1 MQIRFPDNYW
11 VYGEN
16 GKRILTSDGNADG
29 VGVSVKLYFE
39 RDSLIPAVTADEIPL
54 CYVVLK
60 WFFRDG
66 ERRAEPIRILGDAW
80 ERAYGDLSW
89 QGIVPERCMPWY
101 CMVSN
106 GTDSNPCYAGRH
118 TECFGVKVRPSSFA
132 FWQYD
137 DGGVTLTLDIRCGGR
152 GVILG
157 GRTLRAAEILFR
169 DYRDCSAYQS
179 GKRFCGE
186 LCDDPIVP
194 REPVYGFNNFYYAY
208 GVSSAVEVLRD
219 AAKLADCTKGLR
231 KPYMVI
237 DDCWQPNPCDGP
249 WDRGNEKFPDMKGLA
264 EQMTEMGVNPG
275 IWIRPLSQMALIDL
289 PQVCR
294 LERNGCFL
302 DPSDDG
308 TLDYIKTQFSRLV
321 GWGYRLIK
329 FDFVTYDLFGKW
341 GWDCPGFLADGN
353 WSFHDRSKTSAEI
366 ILRLYRAIR
375 EASGDAVLIGCN
387 AIGHLCAGLVEINRT
402 GDDTSG
408 RDWRRTRQ
416 FGVNTLAFR
425 SIQNGFFY
433 TSDADCVGLTG
444 LVPWELNQRWMHLLA
459 HSGTPLFISWDP
471 SQDTEEV
478 RAAVCGALRVNSR
491 QEDRLIPLDWME
503 NNCPRRWSLNG
514 EEFTVD
520 WFGHY
525 AYDQIEKR

>member
-1 MQIRFPDNYW
+1 MQIRFPDIYW

-29 VGVSVKLYFE
+29 AGVSVKLYFE
-39 RDSLIPAVTADEIPL
+39 RDNLIPEVTADEIPL

-66 ERRAEPIRILGDAW
+66 ERRAESIRVLGDAW

-106 GTDSNPCYAGRH
+106 GTDSNPCYAGRY

-152 GVILG
+152 GVLLG

-186 LCDDPIVP
+186 LCDDPVFP

-249 WDRGNEKFPDMKGLA
+249 WDRGNGKFPDMKGLA

-275 IWIRPLSQMALIDL
+275 IWLRPLSQMALLDL

-294 LERNGCFL
+294 
-302 DPSDDG
+302 
-308 TLDYIKTQFSRLV
+308 
-321 GWGYRLIK
+321 
-329 FDFVTYDLFGKW
+329 
-341 GWDCPGFLADGN
+341 
-353 WSFHDRSKTSAEI
+353 
-366 ILRLYRAIR
+366 
-375 EASGDAVLIGCN
+375 
-387 AIGHLCAGLVEINRT
+387 
-402 GDDTSG
+402 
-408 RDWRRTRQ
+408 
-416 FGVNTLAFR
+416 
-425 SIQNGFFY
+425 
-433 TSDADCVGLTG
+433 
-444 LVPWELNQRWMHLLA
+444 
-459 HSGTPLFISWDP
+459 
-471 SQDTEEV
+471 
-478 RAAVCGALRVNSR
+478 
-491 QEDRLIPLDWME
+491 
-503 NNCPRRWSLNG
+503 
-514 EEFTVD
+514 
-520 WFGHY
+520 
-525 AYDQIEKR
+525 

>member
-1 MQIRFPDNYW
+1 MKIRFPDKYW
-11 VYGEN
+11 VWGEN
-16 GKRILTSDGNADG
+16 GKRIWISDGTENSPDVRMDLHMEQG
-29 VGVSVKLYFE
+29 C
-39 RDSLIPAVTADEIPL
+39 LIPVVTAGELPL

-60 WFFRDG
+60 WFFHDG
-66 ERRAEPIRILGDAW
+66 ERREEPVRILGDAW

-106 GTDSNPCYAGRH
+106 GSDADPDTDGRR
-118 TECFGVKVRPSSFA
+118 TECFGVKVRPSAFA

-157 GRTLRAAEILFR
+157 GRTLRMAEILFR
-169 DYRDCSAYQS
+169 DYRRCSAYQS
-179 GKRFCGE
+179 GKRFCKE
-186 LCDDPIVP
+186 MCDDPIFP
-194 REPVYGFNNFYYAY
+194 REPVYGFNNSYYAY
-208 GVSSAVEVLRD
+208 GVSSAEEVLRD
-219 AAKLADCTKGLR
+219 AAKLAECTKGLR

-249 WDRGNEKFPDMKGLA
+249 WDCGNEKFPDMRGLA
-264 EQMTEMGVNPG
+264 ARMTEMGVTPG
-275 IWIRPLSQMALIDL
+275 IWLRPLSQMTPLDL
-289 PQVCR
+289 PQEWR
-294 LERNGCFL
+294 LERNGSFL
-302 DPSDDG
+302 DPSVDG
-308 TLDYIKTQFSRLV
+308 ALEYVRAQFSRLV
-321 GWGYRLIK
+321 DWGYRLIK

-341 GWDCPGFLADGN
+341 AWECPGFLADGD
-353 WSFHDRSKTSAEI
+353 WSFRDRSLTSAEV

-425 SIQNGFFY
+425 SIQNGTFY
-433 TSDADCVGLTG
+433 TADADCVGLTDQ
-444 LVPWELNQRWMHLLA
+444 VPMILNERWMRLLA
-459 HSGTPLFISWDP
+459 HSGSPLFISWAP
-471 SQDTEEV
+471 TMDTEQI
-478 RAAVCGALRVNSR
+478 RAAVSGALAINSR
-491 QEDRLIPLDWME
+491 QEDILEPIDWME
-503 NNCPRRWSLNG
+503 NNCPRRWRLNG
-514 EEFTVD
+514 EEITVD
-520 WFGHY
+520 WFGGY
-525 AYDQIEKR
+525 AEDRIEKR